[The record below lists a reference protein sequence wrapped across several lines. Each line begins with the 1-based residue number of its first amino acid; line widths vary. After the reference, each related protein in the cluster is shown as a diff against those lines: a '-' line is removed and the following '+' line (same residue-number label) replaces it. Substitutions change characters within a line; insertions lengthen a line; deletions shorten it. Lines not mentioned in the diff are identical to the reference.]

1 MRKNHQNNL
10 VIDIVRV
17 APKKCINSLVVKFGL
32 AMAEPGVRFPLDA
45 KQLLTQYYVCLHSSS
60 G

>member
-10 VIDIVRV
+10 EIDIVRV

-45 KQLLTQYYVCLHSSS
+45 YALTSIICCLHSSS